1 VVSSRLQVGEGFYW
15 IGAGGP
21 DGPDVTI
28 PDTGAT
34 GFVGVAHSLAMV
46 LTGTQFGEIVVS
58 VQSGDFDPGLDA
70 SGWDEVVEFSLT
82 ATPDSAG
89 VGISAMDGGPED
101 LMALTPPGVGSYRI
115 RLHAR
120 GRDAGSDLDVVEDD
134 PVEEHLLQV
143 WPAPAGGVVIRKAS
157 DAFGRATRGSAAQ
170 SGPDPRLPHGASV
183 DIEVNQLVTRTD
195 RAVVTLERAEV
206 HAGGLVLQFRIVV
219 DVSGLAP
226 RQEKQARRAVDGYPK
241 AAAPDSTGRGRLTVT
256 LGFSDGRTAPFSDD
270 TGALP
275 RSGPA
280 VTDFRTSSYPEGPA
294 EVAEEGLWAWP
305 LPPAGPLTVTVE
317 WPAAGIPAAS
327 ITLDA
332 TAFRSAAPA

>member
-28 PDTGAT
+28 PDAGTTGL
-34 GFVGVAHSLAMV
+34 VGVAHSLAMV
-46 LTGTQFGEIVVS
+46 LTGTQFGEIAVS
-58 VQSGDFDPGLDA
+58 VQSGDSDPGLDA

-89 VGISAMDGGPED
+89 LGISAMDGGPDD
-101 LMALTPPGVGSYRI
+101 LMALTPAGGGSYRI

-120 GRDAGSDLDVVEDD
+120 GRDAGSDLDVVEDG

-143 WPAPAGGVVIRKAS
+143 WPAPARGVITRKAS

-195 RAVVTLERAEV
+195 RATVTLERAEV
-206 HAGGLVLQFRIVV
+206 HAGGLVLQFRIVM

-226 RQEKQARRAVDGYPK
+226 WQEKQARRAIDGYPK
-241 AAAPDSTGRGRLTVT
+241 AATPDSTGQGRLTVT
-256 LGFSDGRTAPFSDD
+256 LGLSDGRTVPFSDD
-270 TGALP
+270 TDTLP
-275 RSGPA
+275 WSGPA
-280 VTDFRTSSYPEGPA
+280 VTDFRTSSYPEGPT
-294 EVAEEGLWAWP
+294 EVAEEGFWAWP
-305 LPPAGPLTVTVE
+305 LPPAGPLEVTVE
-317 WPAAGIPAAS
+317 WPAAGIPPAS
-327 ITLDA
+327 ISLDA
-332 TAFRSAAPA
+332 TALRRAAPA

>member
-1 VVSSRLQVGEGFYW
+1 
-15 IGAGGP
+15 
-21 DGPDVTI
+21 
-28 PDTGAT
+28 
-34 GFVGVAHSLAMV
+34 
-46 LTGTQFGEIVVS
+46 
-58 VQSGDFDPGLDA
+58 
-70 SGWDEVVEFSLT
+70 
-82 ATPDSAG
+82 
-89 VGISAMDGGPED
+89 
-101 LMALTPPGVGSYRI
+101 
-115 RLHAR
+115 
-120 GRDAGSDLDVVEDD
+120 
-134 PVEEHLLQV
+134 
-143 WPAPAGGVVIRKAS
+143 
-157 DAFGRATRGSAAQ
+157 
-170 SGPDPRLPHGASV
+170 
-183 DIEVNQLVTRTD
+183 VNQLVTRTD